1 MLICT
6 LKNCCLKQYLLQS
19 GLLDRLRTLTVTPDS
34 IAFDNN
40 DLKSRTATL
49 IHKKDIADI
58 KFDTTPIRFYHFYL
72 GDRYS
77 ISIKDTNNNVLS
89 IRFKNYF
96 GIRKHYHAIYVEL
109 ADLLWEYFLRDI
121 ADRYQEEFFEQKK
134 DLALGKLKLTQQ
146 GIVVSGTGLR
156 FTWQEVDFKS
166 YRRFFVLSKR
176 DQPEFHI
183 WIDYNEWHSEILY
196 NIISAI
202 LDRKNNIS

>member
-1 MLICT
+1 M
-6 LKNCCLKQYLLQS
+6 KQYLLQS
-19 GLLDRLRTLTVTPDS
+19 GLLDRLRTLTITPDS

-40 DLKSRTATL
+40 DIKSRTPAL

-77 ISIKDTNNNVLS
+77 ISIKDINNKVLS
-89 IRFKNYF
+89 IRFKNYL
-96 GIRKHYHAIYVEL
+96 GIRKHYRAIYVEL
-109 ADLLWEYFLRDI
+109 ADLLWEYFLKDI
-121 ADRYQEEFFEQKK
+121 ADRYEEEFFEQKK
-134 DLALGKLKLTQQ
+134 DLVLGKLKLTQD
-146 GIVVSGTGLR
+146 GIIVSGTGLR

-176 DQPEFHI
+176 DKPEFHI

-202 LDRKNNIS
+202 LDQKNNIS

>member
-40 DLKSRTATL
+40 DLKSRTPTL

-96 GIRKHYHAIYVEL
+96 GIRKHYYAIYVEL

-134 DLALGKLKLTQQ
+134 DLVLGKLKLTQQ
-146 GIVVSGTGLR
+146 DIVVSGTGLR